1 MLEKSGK
8 CNIMAG
14 DNVDNFLTDFVQVC
28 EFVFIRGTAV
38 GRPADVLQKSAG
50 LPSFMFSAGLLCRNV
65 AGKVYKVI
73 SGSYSSAVFASSSS
87 PTFTTSPAPMVISR
101 SCPCTWARR

>member
-38 GRPADVLQKSAG
+38 GKTAG
-50 LPSFMFSAGLLCRNV
+50 GV
-65 AGKVYKVI
+65 E
-73 SGSYSSAVFASSSS
+73 
-87 PTFTTSPAPMVISR
+87 
-101 SCPCTWARR
+101 